1 MDGIVRGKGR
11 IAAAAFSGLLFALA
25 LPGAA
30 AAKDPKVYDSPDAAA
45 AGMIAALQAG
55 TRDAITDVLGDQ
67 HNDQLFTDDE
77 SAERENRRKALAAAK
92 EKMSLRDD
100 GDGQRTILIGNQEW
114 PVPFPIVKG
123 DKGWSF
129 DTEEGIFEL
138 LARRIGADELA
149 AIGALN
155 AFVSAEQDYQS
166 DDQDGDDV
174 LEYAQKFI
182 STPGKH
188 DGLYWDTDANS
199 NAPASPL
206 LGFITAQGGYLEGR
220 DQGDP
225 LRGYDFR
232 ILTRQGEGAPG
243 GRYDYVINGNM
254 IGGFGAIAWPSEYGN
269 TGVMTFIVNQQGKIY
284 QKDLGEDTDL
294 AAAALQSYDLDS
306 TWTLTKDKGDT
317 GAGDQ

>member
-1 MDGIVRGKGR
+1 MDLITRGSGR
-11 IAAAAFSGLLFALA
+11 IAAGVFGALLFALTF
-25 LPGAA
+25 PGLA
-30 AAKDPKVYDSPDAAA
+30 AAKDANVYETPEAAA
-45 AGMIAALQAG
+45 AGMIAALEAG
-55 TRDAITDVLGDQ
+55 SRDAITDLLGDQ

-77 SAERENRRKALAAAK
+77 AAERENRKQALAAAK
-92 EKMSLRDD
+92 EKMSLRND
-100 GDGQRTILIGNQEW
+100 GESTRTMLIGNQEW

-129 DTEEGIFEL
+129 DTEAGIYEL

-149 AIGALN
+149 AIGSLTALVQ
-155 AFVSAEQDYQS
+155 AQQDYHEI
-166 DDQDGDDV
+166 DQDGDEV
-174 LEYAQKFI
+174 LEYAQQLA
-182 STPGKH
+182 SSPGKH
-188 DGLYWDTDANS
+188 DGLYWETDPNS

-206 LGFITAQGGYLEGR
+206 MAFVTAQGGYLEGR

-225 LRGYDFR
+225 LRGYNFR

-254 IGGFGAIAWPSEYGN
+254 IGGYGAIAWPSEYGV

-294 AAAALQSYDLDS
+294 AAAALQSYDLDA
-306 TWTLTKDKGDT
+306 TWILNKDKGDT
-317 GAGDQ
+317 EQ